1 MTVVDK
7 SFWRGYWPL
16 LSALGVAQLTQ
27 QADIVMVARL
37 GGGASGAYV
46 MLTRMAIV
54 DIVLMAAIGAVAS
67 TLIAQAERS
76 GETPRV
82 TVEVL
87 IVAAATGLCC
97 CAFGLAFYP
106 GLIGWLSD
114 DAEIAGP
121 LGVSVFWF
129 ALAAP
134 FRFFSSTAA
143 FVLHALADGPRVV
156 RWRLI
161 EAMTKIAGNFL
172 FMNVLGWGF
181 AGCFVSGS
189 LVAILSSI
197 WCWRV
202 LARRSE
208 LSLVVPER
216 AWTLRFLR
224 STAWESQRILT
235 IQAAIFVCLAL
246 FAAPWLGTYEVAR
259 INSYAAGQTLILFV
273 FAPFMA
279 LMRYLA
285 YRLPELNGREFDPIV
300 KALWRHGA
308 IVVFPFAAALI
319 ACKDQLGGLYGQ
331 QGPWWSVFI
340 EALAVSLP
348 LRYATNVLRAV
359 SQARGDFNAVA
370 KADSASLWIFGVP
383 LVALGL
389 HLDAPAIAYLSL
401 IVPEAACGLWL
412 WRRLQGAEM
421 RRAWTMFETLRAL
434 AGARVELWRTIW
446 SRATK

>member
-16 LSALGVAQLTQ
+16 LSAIGVAQLTQ
-27 QADIVMVARL
+27 QVDIVMVARL

-54 DIVLMAAIGAVAS
+54 DLVLMAAIGAVAS
-67 TLIAQAERS
+67 TLIPQAERS
-76 GETPRV
+76 GDTPRV
-82 TVEVL
+82 TAQVL
-87 IVAAATGLCC
+87 IVASTAGLCC
-97 CAFGLAFYP
+97 SGFGLAFYP
-106 GLIGWLSD
+106 GMIGWLSH

-134 FRFFSSTAA
+134 FRFFGSTAA

-161 EAMTKIAGNFL
+161 EAMAKIAGNLL
-172 FMNVLGWGF
+172 FMNGLGMGL

-189 LVAILSSI
+189 LVAILSSV

-202 LARRSE
+202 LAQRNA

-235 IQAAIFVCLAL
+235 MQAAIFVCLGL
-246 FAAPWLGTYEVAR
+246 FAAPWLGTYHIER

-273 FAPFMA
+273 FAPLMA

-285 YRLPELNGREFDPIV
+285 FRLPERNGHEYDPIIR
-300 KALWRHGA
+300 ALWRHGA

-319 ACKDQLGGLYGQ
+319 ACRDPLGGLYGQ

-340 EALAVSLP
+340 QALALSLP

-359 SQARGDFNAVA
+359 SQARGDFTTVA
-370 KADSASLWIFGVP
+370 KADSASLWLFGVP

-389 HLDAPAIAYLSL
+389 HLDSPAIAYLSL
-401 IVPEAACGLWL
+401 IVPEAACGIWL
-412 WRRLQGAEM
+412 WRRLHVTEI
-421 RRAWTMFETLRAL
+421 RRAWPTVEKLREL
-434 AGARVELWRTIW
+434 AGLHVDLWRTIW
-446 SRATK
+446 SRAEK